1 MATEARETNGD
12 GEVDPAD
19 IPTDPQIQPDDQ
31 PGKPGMSGAPET
43 PGGSSTPP
51 PDEEDE

>member
-1 MATEARETNGD
+1 MEEREAHDD

-31 PGKPGMSGAPET
+31 PGKTGMSGAPET

-51 PDEEDE
+51 PAKRGE